1 MPDIEI
7 SNESF
12 IVPLQQLIKLD
23 RLICKDV
30 TVSLF
35 YSLIKKKKGKRRDSE
50 ESNFH
55 QIILKSLKKILQNSC
70 ERNTSFN
77 AVILETLL
85 QLSQDVTEV
94 ANCDPR
100 DVAKA
105 SKATHLNAVGVLL
118 LERSLLT
125 NAPVDDSSPTSS
137 KKMRIDD
144 DAIRNEETNKW
155 AQLASLYKS
164 LNDVD
169 VVLSIFRG
177 QQSFDQSVQ
186 VILMVLDRRKQF
198 LLN

>member
-1 MPDIEI
+1 MPYIEI

-35 YSLIKKKKGKRRDSE
+35 YSLIKETIPRHLPERENSE
-50 ESNFH
+50 ESIFYRTVV
-55 QIILKSLKKILQNSC
+55 KSLKEILHNLC
-70 ERNTSFN
+70 ERDTSFN

-85 QLSQDVTEV
+85 QLSRDITAV

-125 NAPVDDSSPTSS
+125 DTRVDDSLPTSS

-177 QQSFDQSVQ
+177 QQSFDQDVQ
-186 VILMVLDRRKQF
+186 VILMILDRRK
-198 LLN
+198 